1 MQPSDGG
8 THGQHDWN
16 TVGWDLVG
24 EGLNVGREECGGED
38 WVGAVSGGGERDV
51 LNQVAAVMLDEGGQF
66 CLVGV
71 SAVVGV
77 RFGGDDNTAGG
88 GGVNGAVADL
98 EDAVGKKT
106 GAGNNRGE

>member
-1 MQPSDGG
+1 M
-8 THGQHDWN
+8 
-16 TVGWDLVG
+16 
-24 EGLNVGREECGGED
+24 
-38 WVGAVSGGGERDV
+38 A
-51 LNQVAAVMLDEGGQF
+51 
-66 CLVGV
+66 GV

-106 GAGNNRGE
+106 GAGNNRGEQTADDKSFDGAAFLAGDGRGGETQAIVETHYVM